1 MQRLQLEEY
10 GSCIPDT
17 IHLRVADGINGI
29 LGIYNAVLSFI
40 LLGLSFLTSLIHSPI
55 AFHREAVLSLR
66 AVTLALVP
74 VSSLNIVR
82 VFLNIYVKLTN
93 LEPILWIEFMADICL
108 PILIMLILFGS
119 SVST

>member
-1 MQRLQLEEY
+1 MEEY

-17 IHLRVADGINGI
+17 IHIRVVNGTKGI
-29 LGIYNAVLSFI
+29 LDIYNVVLLFI

-55 AFHREAVLSLR
+55 TFHREAVLSLR

-74 VSSLNIVR
+74 VSSLSIVG